1 MADVKHTPD
10 IPDGVS
16 GIAKQALSVLWKAFP
31 DMPESLSG
39 NIKRYVPQHG
49 WGHPDTP
56 NNINNCN
63 TVP

>member
-39 NIKRYVPQHG
+39 HLKRHVLQRG
-49 WGHPDTP
+49 
-56 NNINNCN
+56 
-63 TVP
+63 

>member
-16 GIAKQALSVLWKAFP
+16 AIAKQALSVLGKAFP
-31 DMPESLSG
+31 GMPESLFG
-39 NIKRYVPQHG
+39 NTKRHVPQHG
-49 WGHPDTP
+49 WGHPDIP

>member
-31 DMPESLSG
+31 DMPESLFG
-39 NIKRYVPQHG
+39 NTKRHVPQHG
-49 WGHPDTP
+49 
-56 NNINNCN
+56 
-63 TVP
+63 

>member
-16 GIAKQALSVLWKAFP
+16 GIAKQALSVLGKGFP
-31 DMPESLSG
+31 DIPESLSG

-49 WGHPDTP
+49 
-56 NNINNCN
+56 
-63 TVP
+63 

>member
-16 GIAKQALSVLWKAFP
+16 GIAKQALSALGKAFP

-39 NIKRYVPQHG
+39 NIKQYVLQRG
-49 WGHPDTP
+49 
-56 NNINNCN
+56 
-63 TVP
+63 